1 MERMRTG
8 SPALPGTWRRTDRMS
23 PQIRASTPLTI
34 ESLIVNQKPS
44 RTWPKW
50 SPMRLKSKY
59 WLMISLICPPVL
71 DSRQPVPFSRRERAP
86 RGALSPA
93 CFSQD
98 QSRRSLRLVRGREHL
113 LGRLLPEPLLV
124 DLRIGPVVL
133 DVLERG
139 VDVLAQ
145 SVVVLLEDEAVL
157 LVGRYRSG
165 DLYSSGLFHGVLSHR
180 QVDDCGIRCAG
191 LDRVDRIGA
200 LGELADFAGV
210 RLVLDV
216 RLAGCPLLHR
226 DRYPRDVV
234 DGLDVAADR
243 DHEGLLGQ
251 VVRIREVNRLL
262 ALPRDRRRRGDHVE
276 LALGEIPEDRVERG
290 VLVGHL
296 ATHVLGDRVQQVDVE
311 PGVIRRLTLLERR
324 VRDIRADR
332 ERAGVAA
339 VAVVVA
345 ATASCRDAGNRQ
357 RGDRRYRKPRPYV
370 PLHACRPLLVR
381 LSAAAGNIPSSS
393 LHFLKRCSRT
403 PSIARAVV
411 ATATFSRLSG
421 TPRWSSCPGSRRL
434 RACGSSRSSRAA
446 TRPGRSR

>member
-23 PQIRASTPLTI
+23 PQIRASTPRTI

-262 ALPRDRRRRGDHVE
+262 ALPRDRRRRGDYVE

-339 VAVVVA
+339 LVVSTA
-345 ATASCRDAGNRQ
+345 ASCCDAGDRQ
-357 RGDRRYRKPRPYV
+357 RGDRRHHKPRPYAPHHV
-370 PLHACRPLLVR
+370 RCPLLVR
-381 LSAAAGNIPSSS
+381 LRAAGGNIPPSS

-411 ATATFSRLSG
+411 ATATFSRPSG
-421 TPRWSSCPGSRRL
+421 TPRWSSCRGCRRL
-434 RACGSSRSSRAA
+434 PACGSSPSSRGE
-446 TRPGRSR
+446 TRQDR